1 MYQDPKRVRTK
12 STVYLDQY
20 EADVIT
26 ALANYLGVPKAEVM
40 RQMMMKEAR
49 EVLGIGIESSAHTAT
64 IAAEVV

>member
-20 EADVIT
+20 ESDVIT

-40 RQMMMKEAR
+40 RQMLMKEAR
-49 EVLGIGIESSAHTAT
+49 EVLGVDLAGLTDS
-64 IAAEVV
+64 IAERAG

>member
-12 STVYLDQY
+12 ATVYLDQY

-40 RQMMMKEAR
+40 RQMMMKEAQ
-49 EVLGIGIESSAHTAT
+49 EVLGIDLASLTDTVAASAG
-64 IAAEVV
+64 

>member
-40 RQMMMKEAR
+40 RQMLMKEAR
-49 EVLGIGIESSAHTAT
+49 DVLGIDLVGLDAT
-64 IAAEVV
+64 VAQQAS

>member
-20 EADVIT
+20 EQDVII
-26 ALANYLGVPKAEVM
+26 ALANYLGVPKGEVM

-49 EVLGIGIESSAHTAT
+49 EVLGIDLAALTDTVAASAG
-64 IAAEVV
+64 

>member
-20 EADVIT
+20 EQDVIT

-40 RQMMMKEAR
+40 RQMMMKEAQ
-49 EVLGIGIESSAHTAT
+49 EVLGVDLAALTDT
-64 IAAEVV
+64 IAASAG

>member
-12 STVYLDQY
+12 ATVYLDQY

-49 EVLGIGIESSAHTAT
+49 EVLGIDPEALTDTVAAHAG
-64 IAAEVV
+64 

>member
-49 EVLGIGIESSAHTAT
+49 DVLGIDPTSFDDSV
-64 IAAEVV
+64 AARAG

>member
-49 EVLGIGIESSAHTAT
+49 EVLGIDPSANTST
-64 IAAEVV
+64 VAAQAG

>member
-40 RQMMMKEAR
+40 RQMMMKEAQ
-49 EVLGIGIESSAHTAT
+49 EVLGVDLTALTDT
-64 IAAEVV
+64 IAASAG

>member
-1 MYQDPKRVRTK
+1 MYQDPKRIRTK
-12 STVYLDQY
+12 ATVYLDQY

-49 EVLGIGIESSAHTAT
+49 EVLGVDLAVLADT
-64 IAAEVV
+64 IAACAS

>member
-1 MYQDPKRVRTK
+1 MYQDPKRIRTK
-12 STVYLDQY
+12 ATVYLDQY

-49 EVLGIGIESSAHTAT
+49 DVLGIDLASFESSVAPNAG
-64 IAAEVV
+64 

>member
-12 STVYLDQY
+12 ATVYLDQY
-20 EADVIT
+20 ESDVIV

-49 EVLGIGIESSAHTAT
+49 EVLGVDPEALTDTVAAHAG
-64 IAAEVV
+64 